1 MKSSIKHWFF
11 KLKYVIALAVF
22 IVAIGFVGES
32 SILNRIGQQQEISRL
47 KGEIDDYNRKFE
59 QDKKT
64 LHALKNDP
72 EAIKE
77 VARSRYFM
85 KTDNEDIFIVEEE
98 DE

>member
-1 MKSSIKHWFF
+1 MRSSIKQWFF

-22 IVAIGFVGES
+22 VIAIGFVGES
-32 SILNRIGQQQEISRL
+32 SIMNRIGQQMEISRL
-47 KGEIDDYNRKFE
+47 KGEIDNYNRKFE

-64 LHALKNDP
+64 LNSLKNDP

-85 KTDNEDIFIVEEE
+85 KTDNEDIFIVEE
-98 DE
+98 DEK

>member
-11 KLKYVIALAVF
+11 KLKYVIALVVF

-59 QDKKT
+59 QDKQT
-64 LHALKNDP
+64 LYALKNDP